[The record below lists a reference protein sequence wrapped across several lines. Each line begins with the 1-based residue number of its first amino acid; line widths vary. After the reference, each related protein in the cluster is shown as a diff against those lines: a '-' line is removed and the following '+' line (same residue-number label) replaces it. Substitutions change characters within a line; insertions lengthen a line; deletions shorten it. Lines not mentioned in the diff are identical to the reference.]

1 MLTKTLVLLTE
12 FFIGGRLLGGALV
25 APPAGELVLLPLTR
39 LLPLSLPDEPTVLL
53 ADRAGGDIRGL
64 AGETGG
70 KSAGCVGLGPEG
82 LLVDDEDDD

>member
-1 MLTKTLVLLTE
+1 MLTKTLVLLTD
-12 FFIGGRLLGGALV
+12 FFIGCLLLEGALG
-25 APPAGELVLLPLTR
+25 APPAGELVLLLLMG
-39 LLPLSLPDEPTVLL
+39 LLPLSHPAEPTVLL